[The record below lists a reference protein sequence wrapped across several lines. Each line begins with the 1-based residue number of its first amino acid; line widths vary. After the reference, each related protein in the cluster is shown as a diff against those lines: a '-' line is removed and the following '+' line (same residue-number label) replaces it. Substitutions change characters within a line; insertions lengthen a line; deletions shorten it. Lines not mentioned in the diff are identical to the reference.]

1 MIGGASRLIG
11 ILLFSVLVRLV
22 LWPLAFVVAI
32 FSDRVKAQLAGRR
45 ASHED
50 AVELARLRRG
60 FDDCVVFF
68 CSSAGEYEQAKP
80 LIDRISASSNILC
93 HVFFFSV
100 SGEKFLRARKDS
112 VSWSLAPP
120 DHVWAWASLIAALRP
135 SKTIVI
141 RHEIWPVFTWI
152 AAQWGAVVII
162 DAVVPSLWGRQAKWK
177 ENLNLAIKA
186 WLLKSV
192 NQIFVVSPSD
202 ARFFEQWLMIPP
214 ERLFIAGDTK
224 YDRVIERA
232 RMQSEFVGEL
242 RIRYRDIWRPEG
254 TELVLIGGSVHLPDV
269 ELLVDVFAREGLQ
282 QVRLLLV
289 PHDVSSGN
297 IAKIFECISNAG
309 MSCDLLSELESSNF
323 KFLKA
328 QPRVIIVDEM
338 GRLSDLY
345 GVADFAWIGGATHS
359 KVHNVLEPAA
369 WGLPVSCGP
378 HFQNSQEALAM
389 SSAGLLFHSSD
400 AEKIRKHWLQL
411 FSELEGSGEQALK
424 FAQAMSG
431 ASDKIFDVLFKTSN
445 SVMVSK

>member
-1 MIGGASRLIG
+1 
-11 ILLFSVLVRLV
+11 
-22 LWPLAFVVAI
+22 
-32 FSDRVKAQLAGRR
+32 
-45 ASHED
+45 
-50 AVELARLRRG
+50 
-60 FDDCVVFF
+60 
-68 CSSAGEYEQAKP
+68 
-80 LIDRISASSNILC
+80 
-93 HVFFFSV
+93 
-100 SGEKFLRARKDS
+100 
-112 VSWSLAPP
+112 
-120 DHVWAWASLIAALRP
+120 
-135 SKTIVI
+135 
-141 RHEIWPVFTWI
+141 
-152 AAQWGAVVII
+152 
-162 DAVVPSLWGRQAKWK
+162 
-177 ENLNLAIKA
+177 
-186 WLLKSV
+186 
-192 NQIFVVSPSD
+192 
-202 ARFFEQWLMIPP
+202 
-214 ERLFIAGDTK
+214 
-224 YDRVIERA
+224 
-232 RMQSEFVGEL
+232 
-242 RIRYRDIWRPEG
+242 
-254 TELVLIGGSVHLPDV
+254 
-269 ELLVDVFAREGLQ
+269 
-282 QVRLLLV
+282 
-289 PHDVSSGN
+289 
-297 IAKIFECISNAG
+297 